1 MSPWSFHRPA
11 LAPASRLRRPHSDPP
26 PLPPVSLSRYHRTRY
41 GTGGAEK
48 IDEGADERRMALGS
62 TEGYVEYSR
71 DGRVLRGAAKA
82 VAKSKYP
89 EDIMVNNH
97 TKVWGSWFD
106 PRIFRWGYGD
116 DHSLVRNS
124 YSTGEAGKE
133 ANDAANAG
141 IGSAMGSFKPSRPM
155 LEAVPADQRQ
165 DSNPLLER
173 SKLYGEGDKGA
184 EFDQDKLKVHS
195 CTARIGRRRS
205 FAPGAIIAYASGRC
219 GRVKAPPLHC
229 HYPPPPQQPP
239 PPVSLVLLIPTFSLH
254 PREHR
259 LLSRRRS
266 SSKRTRCA
274 TRRRLMIRRENTTA

>member
-1 MSPWSFHRPA
+1 
-11 LAPASRLRRPHSDPP
+11 
-26 PLPPVSLSRYHRTRY
+26 
-41 GTGGAEK
+41 
-48 IDEGADERRMALGS
+48 MALGS

-82 VAKSKYP
+82 IAKSKYP

-106 PRIFRWGYGD
+106 RRIFRWGYGD

-173 SKLYGEGDKGA
+173 AKLYGEGDKGA
-184 EFDQDKLKVHS
+184 EFDQEKLKVRS
-195 CTARIGRRRS
+195 RSTCQCQRECGDTMRTSRPVPRRPTALIYCLREREPAPQARPVPRALPARPTPTLERLFLLPLPCGAASKRRL
-205 FAPGAIIAYASGRC
+205 P
-219 GRVKAPPLHC
+219 
-229 HYPPPPQQPP
+229 
-239 PPVSLVLLIPTFSLH
+239 
-254 PREHR
+254 
-259 LLSRRRS
+259 SRRRS
-266 SSKRTRCA
+266 SSKRTPCG
-274 TRRRLMIRRENTTA
+274 TRRRPTIRRGNTTV